1 MSAKPGLRREL
12 ILWCATGAIACLL
25 ALSRIS
31 ATLIAGAFVPGD
43 SDSFYH
49 AHRILDAVGSPA
61 HLVQFD
67 PRIHAPEGSWVT
79 WPWAYDMMMAA
90 IGHIAVAWFGVKS
103 PLSVLVFVAPL
114 WAFLNAALITGIAS
128 KLGLSPPVKIIAM
141 LCFAFSP
148 LTQNLHMVGM
158 LDHHFVE
165 YSFVLGTLFFGLHWF
180 QDFHLRGRA
189 IALGVL
195 LGIAPAFHNG
205 LFILQLPV
213 LLTLAIRWCL
223 GRRGESPASLAFGAA
238 LLVSTLLSLLPSEP
252 FRRGMFS
259 FELDSWFHLYIA
271 GCTALL
277 TAEFALLHRS
287 GRSLGLIAATA
298 LLLSMVI
305 VGQILRAGDF
315 LAGHLVSLK
324 DISEVKGVAD
334 YLREGD
340 FRFLCESYSC
350 LLWLM
355 PLGIAGLFWHLRIHS
370 EDADLFFLVMSILG
384 AVLLFQQYRLED
396 FGSFALYFPLCRI
409 LEFARQRWPRQ
420 ASRLTLA
427 CAATAAA
434 AYVPAYG
441 ALREH
446 MPVGGSMDYQATM
459 AVYPPLARA
468 CALAP
473 GVVLAD
479 ESDGHYITYHTSC
492 SVIADVFIL
501 TRQHEEK
508 ILMEQKLMQSSLAD
522 VLREAPYVRYIYVRR
537 DDNIYASNC
546 GSNCPENRGLRQE
559 LLFNDPAS
567 LPRLRLLSEI
577 RIRHGAI
584 TEPLARVF
592 QVVPDAPASP

>member
-1 MSAKPGLRREL
+1 MNATQGLKREL
-12 ILWCATGAIACLL
+12 VLWCATGAIACLL

-31 ATLIAGAFVPGD
+31 ATLVAGTFVPGD

-61 HLVQFD
+61 QLVQFD
-67 PRIHAPEGSWVT
+67 PKIHAPEGSWVT

-90 IGHIAVAWFGVKS
+90 IGHIAVAWFGAKS

-114 WAFLNAALITGIAS
+114 WVFLNAALIGGIAD

-148 LTQNLHMVGM
+148 LTQRLHMVGM

-195 LGIAPAFHNG
+195 LGVAPAFHNG

-213 LLTLAIRWCL
+213 LLTLAIRWCRG
-223 GRRGESPASLAFGAA
+223 GRDESRATLAFVAA
-238 LLVSTLLSLLPSEP
+238 LMISTLLALLPSEP

-259 FELDSWFHLYIA
+259 FGLDSWFHLYIA

-277 TAEFALLHRS
+277 TTEFTFLRRS
-287 GRSLGLIAATA
+287 GRSFSLIAATA

-315 LAGHLVSLK
+315 LEGHLVSLK
-324 DISEVKGVAD
+324 DIAEVKGVAG
-334 YLREGD
+334 YLSDGN
-340 FRFLCESYSC
+340 FRFLSDSYSY

-355 PLGIAGLFWHLRIHS
+355 PFGIAGLFWHLRIRS
-370 EDADLFFLVMSILG
+370 EDTDLFFLVMSVLG
-384 AVLLFQQYRLED
+384 VALLFQQYRLED
-396 FGSFALYFPLCRI
+396 FGSFTLYFPLCRL
-409 LEFARQRWPRQ
+409 LEFARQSWPRQ
-420 ASRLTLA
+420 ASRLMLA
-427 CAATAAA
+427 GAVTAAA

-441 ALREH
+441 ALRERV
-446 MPVGGSMDYQATM
+446 PVGSSIDYQATR
-459 AVYPPLARA
+459 AVYPPLAAA
-468 CALAP
+468 CAQVP

-508 ILMEQKLMQSSLAD
+508 ILMVQKLMQSSLAE
-522 VLREAPYVRYIYVRR
+522 VLKEAPYVRYIYVRR
-537 DDNIYASNC
+537 DDNIYASSC
-546 GSNCPENRGLRQE
+546 GSNCQENRGLRQE
-559 LLFNDPAS
+559 LLFNDPAT
-567 LPRLRLLSEI
+567 LPKLRLLSEI
-577 RIRHGAI
+577 RTQHGAA

-592 QVVPDAPASP
+592 QVVPDASASP